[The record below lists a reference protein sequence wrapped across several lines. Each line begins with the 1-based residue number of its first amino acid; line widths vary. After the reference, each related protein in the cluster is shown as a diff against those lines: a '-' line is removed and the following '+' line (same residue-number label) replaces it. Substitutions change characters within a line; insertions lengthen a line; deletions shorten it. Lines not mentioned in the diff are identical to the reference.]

1 MVECRRYLDQG
12 LEKTFLRLF
21 QGEPDALPMLVS
33 EEELSFPVTGKA
45 LRERSTIPIER
56 HA

>member
-1 MVECRRYLDQG
+1 
-12 LEKTFLRLF
+12 
-21 QGEPDALPMLVS
+21 MLVS